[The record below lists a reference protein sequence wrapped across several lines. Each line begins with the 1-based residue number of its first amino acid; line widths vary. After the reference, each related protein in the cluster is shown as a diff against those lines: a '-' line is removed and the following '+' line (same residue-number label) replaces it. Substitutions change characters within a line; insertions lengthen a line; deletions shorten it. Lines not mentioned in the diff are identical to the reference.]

1 MTFAVLT
8 LSSEGLKLAE
18 SIASKRPETR
28 VYVHDQ
34 VHIPTGSSAIKFT
47 SVVDLTAQIFNQ
59 YRGLVYIMPCGV
71 VVRAIA
77 PLIRHKT
84 EDPAVVAV
92 DVAGRWAISLLS
104 GHEGGAN
111 DLALEIGNILSAE
124 PIITTT
130 TEALKTLIVG
140 IGCRRGTDARHILDA
155 VHGVLSEAHLS
166 VHDVRLLASADLKAD
181 ETGLIDAA
189 RTLGIPLRFI
199 SSQELNDSP
208 RVFEESDFV
217 RQKVDLP
224 AVAEPSALLAGR
236 RTTLLIRKQIHNG
249 VTVAVARE
257 NSLW

>member
-18 SIASKRPETR
+18 LIASKCPETL

-34 VHIPTGSSAIKFT
+34 VEIPVNSSAIKFT

-140 IGCRRGTDARHILDA
+140 IGCRRGTDAQRILDA

-166 VHDVRLLASADLKAD
+166 LDDVRLLASADLKAD

-208 RVFEESDFV
+208 RGFEESDFV

-224 AVAEPSALLAGR
+224 AVAEPCALLAGR
-236 RTTLLIRKQIHNG
+236 RTTLLVRKQIHNG